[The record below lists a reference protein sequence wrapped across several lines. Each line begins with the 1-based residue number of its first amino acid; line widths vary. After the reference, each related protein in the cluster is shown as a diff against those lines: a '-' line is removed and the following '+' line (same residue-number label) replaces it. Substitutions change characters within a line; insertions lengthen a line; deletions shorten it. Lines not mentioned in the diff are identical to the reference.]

1 MVSLLLV
8 LKNFVVVVSLVV
20 SIFQTTR
27 RDTHQKRRFVG
38 LVLGHTLWFVA
49 DQKRVM
55 QIPPKSILFI
65 RPRGVGVKG
74 ISIYQTPKSILII
87 RPRGISP

>member
-38 LVLGHTLWFVA
+38 LVL
-49 DQKRVM
+49 
-55 QIPPKSILFI
+55 
-65 RPRGVGVKG
+65 
-74 ISIYQTPKSILII
+74 
-87 RPRGISP
+87 